1 MAKVTVNHVY
11 KIYPAEKGT
20 NVTAVEDV
28 NLEIADREFVVL
40 VGPSGCGKSTTLRM
54 IAGLEEISRGDIYIG
69 DRRVNNIAPKDR
81 DISMVFQNYALYPH
95 MNVFDNMA
103 FGLRLRKYAKT
114 EIKKRVNDAASILGI
129 EGLLDRRPKA
139 LSGGQRQRVAVGRA
153 IVRQPKVFLFDE
165 PLSNLD
171 AKMRVQMRTEITKLH
186 QRLQATMIYVT
197 HDQIEAMTMG
207 DRIVVMNNG
216 KVQQTDTPLKV
227 YNEPDNLFV
236 AGFLGS
242 PPMNFINGDLKEER
256 DAVVFNEMKGGT
268 IEVRFKDRA
277 RAREFFGKPMVL
289 GIRPEDIEL
298 AQLSNIGNAAA
309 SFRAIVDIVEPMGA
323 ETNLYLQTGAHTV
336 VCRSQRTLDHRETGH
351 RLQFDLN
358 ASKAHLFD
366 PATTSRII

>member
-1 MAKVTVNHVY
+1 
-11 KIYPAEKGT
+11 
-20 NVTAVEDV
+20 
-28 NLEIADREFVVL
+28 
-40 VGPSGCGKSTTLRM
+40 
-54 IAGLEEISRGDIYIG
+54 
-69 DRRVNNIAPKDR
+69 
-81 DISMVFQNYALYPH
+81 
-95 MNVFDNMA
+95 
-103 FGLRLRKYAKT
+103 
-114 EIKKRVNDAASILGI
+114 
-129 EGLLDRRPKA
+129 
-139 LSGGQRQRVAVGRA
+139 
-153 IVRQPKVFLFDE
+153 
-165 PLSNLD
+165 
-171 AKMRVQMRTEITKLH
+171 
-186 QRLQATMIYVT
+186 
-197 HDQIEAMTMG
+197 
-207 DRIVVMNNG
+207 VVMNNG

-242 PPMNFINGDLKEER
+242 PPMNFINGELKEER
-256 DAVVFNEMKGGT
+256 DAVVFNEMQGGT

-366 PATTSRII
+366 PATTSRVI